1 MPYEGEFASYRPIQR
16 IVNNVRVQKLLEG
29 YRIRQRSDDESLQE
43 QLVQAQIAPSNWLPQ
58 WVLAVD
64 GSNMPVEVENGFPGA
79 EAGYIT
85 VAAVLL
91 DMARMKEMDQ
101 SRPANPHEFQKLQN
115 AESID
120 WLLPGCNVIADD
132 ETDAKPSFRRSL
144 FDLFDAIK
152 MSEEGESLLATYEAL
167 LVLKP
172 KNEKINVQ
180 RCPYDDCP
188 ANLPY
193 VPQCGQFTCACEM
206 KRPLYSTD
214 ALRLHERMNPYG
226 SNEQIY
232 TEIMT
237 VLERVWVV
245 HILRTMESK
254 SWLPIVGL
262 RLAILLDGQ
271 LAVFGQPAWISE
283 AIQKELVR
291 INTLINEVSGRDLLL
306 IGIEKDG
313 NFVKHLKALDS
324 NKNGITGSFPKEKA
338 MLLTDAYIKQNI
350 IYSQSEDP
358 YGRRTYFGRKFFY
371 KTRSG
376 SLIVATLPFLDDD
389 HKVTKRAE
397 PSQYPRLADAMGVL
411 DKLFSSRYPNSLA
424 PIVAAHAEA
433 AIPLNMGKTILERLA
448 KELIRERRSEQ

>member
-1 MPYEGEFASYRPIQR
+1 MPYEGEFASYQPIQR
-16 IVNNVRVQKLLEG
+16 IVNNARVQKLLEG

-43 QLVQAQIAPSNWLPQ
+43 QLVPAQLAPSNWLPQ

-64 GSNMPVEVENGFPGA
+64 GSNMPVEIENGFPGA
-79 EAGYIT
+79 EAGYVT

-91 DMARMKEMDQ
+91 NMARMREMDQ
-101 SRPANPHEFQKLQN
+101 TRPANPHEFQKLQD
-115 AESID
+115 AQSID
-120 WLLPGCNVIADD
+120 WLLPGCNVIAEE

-144 FDLFDAIK
+144 FDLFAAMQ
-152 MSEEGESLLATYEAL
+152 MSEDGETLLDTYEAL

-188 ANLPY
+188 AGLPY
-193 VPQCGQFTCACEM
+193 VPQCGQYTCACEK
-206 KRPLYSTD
+206 KRSLYSTD

-226 SNEQIY
+226 SNERIY

-237 VLERVWVV
+237 VLERVWAV
-245 HILRTMESK
+245 HFLRIMESK
-254 SWLPIVGL
+254 SWLPTVGIM
-262 RLAILLDGQ
+262 LAILLDGQ

-283 AIQKELVR
+283 SIQKELVR
-291 INTLINEVSGRDLLL
+291 INTLIREATGRDLLL

-313 NFVKHLKALDS
+313 NFVQHLQALDA
-324 NKNGITGSFPKEKA
+324 NENTLQGNFPKQEA
-338 MLLTDAYIKQNI
+338 MLLTDNYIKQNI
-350 IYSQSEDP
+350 IYSKSDEP

-376 SLIVATLPFLDDD
+376 SLIVATLPFLADD
-389 HKVTKRAE
+389 HKDTTRAE
-397 PSQYPRLADAMGVL
+397 PYQYPRLADAMGVL
-411 DKLFSSRYPNSLA
+411 DQLFSSRYPNSLA

-433 AIPLNMGKTILERLA
+433 AIPLNMGKSILERLA
-448 KELIRERRSEQ
+448 KELIRERRPDQ